1 MAVLLG
7 AHMSIAGGVS
17 KAFERA
23 QSIDCTCMQI
33 FTRNQNQWQSK
44 PLDVQ
49 EIARYQALAQSTGI
63 APVVAHASYLIN
75 IGSPDPALWAKSA
88 DALRVELERAEQLD
102 ILGVVFHPGSHMNTS
117 EAEGLDRIAR
127 GIDHA
132 HAATAGIRT
141 LTLLENTAGQG
152 AHLGYRFEHL
162 AAILAAVDDPSR
174 IGVCFDTCHALTAG
188 YEFRD
193 QDSYARLWDEFDQVV
208 GLERLKVFHFND
220 TKKDL
225 GSRVDRHTHIGEGFL
240 GLEPFRLILNDARFA
255 ALPKILETPKEDD
268 MADDVINLNR
278 LRSLL

>member
-162 AAILAAVDDPSR
+162 AAILAAVDDPGR

>member
-1 MAVLLG
+1 MTVLLG

-44 PLDVQ
+44 PLEAQ
-49 EIARYQALAQSTGI
+49 EIARYQALAETTGI

-75 IGSPDPALWAKSA
+75 IGSPDPDLWAKSA
-88 DALRVELERAEQLD
+88 EALRVELERAGQLG

-127 GIDHA
+127 GIDRA
-132 HAATAGIRT
+132 HAATPGLHT

-162 AAILAAVDDPSR
+162 AAIIAAVDDPAR
-174 IGVCFDTCHALTAG
+174 LGICFDTCHALTGG

-193 QDSYARLWDEFDQVV
+193 RDSFLRLWDEFDQVV
-208 GLERLKVFHFND
+208 GLEHLQVFHLND
-220 TKKDL
+220 SKKDL

-240 GLEPFRLILNDARFA
+240 GIEPFRLIMNDARFA
-255 ALPKILETPKEDD
+255 ALPKVLETPKEDD